1 MLAVVVVL
9 VEEMVVLEVVELL
22 IRDLRLTQEL
32 ITLGV
37 VLLVDQTVS
46 EVKVLFTLDTQ
57 LHN

>member
-46 EVKVLFTLDTQ
+46 EVKVLFTSDTQ